1 MPLSTASIKYYA
13 PISEEGG
20 NIDLSAPQTSSV
32 SNNEFPNVTD
42 EQRQNGL
49 VDYRKQFVRNENVD
63 YWESVRVWISS
74 QPLAGDTLKIC
85 QTGSLSL
92 LNATVSLETAT
103 FVTATR
109 MTFSSSLYQY
119 IMPGDWIYN
128 CTHDTEAATIRLVTY
143 VSTTT
148 GDVTVASAFGTPT
161 SGPMLM
167 ALAPATRYLYTAP
180 SSYGDGIVVG
190 QINPNEYTAVWKQ
203 RTVPAFID
211 GFSGDQFTIIYGSG
225 PV

>member
-1 MPLSTASIKYYA
+1 
-13 PISEEGG
+13 
-20 NIDLSAPQTSSV
+20 
-32 SNNEFPNVTD
+32 
-42 EQRQNGL
+42 
-49 VDYRKQFVRNENVD
+49 
-63 YWESVRVWISS
+63 
-74 QPLAGDTLKIC
+74 
-85 QTGSLSL
+85 
-92 LNATVSLETAT
+92 
-103 FVTATR
+103 
-109 MTFSSSLYQY
+109 
-119 IMPGDWIYN
+119 MPGDWIYN

-203 RTVPAFID
+203 RTVRHLLMDFLATSLQLYTGQARFK
-211 GFSGDQFTIIYGSG
+211 YGG
-225 PV
+225 HCN